1 MKQGKSIISVD
12 PTEAQPPAALEDAAD
27 AGPEAELRPFVIAAA
42 DHGARLDRALVA
54 LAPEFSRSYLQQL
67 IEAGAVTLNSAT
79 VARCAHK
86 VRAGDQGTIEL
97 RPTPQS
103 QSFRAEAMDLKVVF
117 EDEHLLVID
126 KPAGMVVHPATS
138 GHMTGTL
145 VNAVLG
151 HVPLLEGIGGE
162 RRPGIVHRLDKGTSG
177 LIVVAKHDRAMRALQ
192 AQFKAR
198 QVHKVY
204 LALVD
209 GAVEPARG
217 RIEIPIDRDPRQ
229 RQRMAAVAGGRPAVT
244 LYRTLET
251 FGGAHAYT
259 LLACEPR
266 TGRTHQIRVHLAALG
281 TPIVGDATYRRHKT
295 PLELD
300 RPFLH
305 AHRLGFKHPST
316 GEPVEF
322 EAPLPHELEEVL
334 AGLRRRAVGNR
345 Q

>member
-1 MKQGKSIISVD
+1 MNEQRPVPAGGSSRRD
-12 PTEAQPPAALEDAAD
+12 EPGAGRPAAGAPEPSRGVLEWRAAQ
-27 AGPEAELRPFVIAAA
+27 GGE
-42 DHGARLDRALVA
+42 RLDKALTA
-54 LAPEFSRSYLQQL
+54 AFPQLSRTQVQRL
-67 IEAGAVTLNSAT
+67 IEAGQITLDGRPVKASYKPAPGDLIVVRVPPPAPAAVA
-79 VARCAHK
+79 
-86 VRAGDQGTIEL
+86 
-97 RPTPQS
+97 
-103 QSFRAEAMDLKVVF
+103 AEEIPLAIVY
-117 EDEHLLVID
+117 EDDDLLVVD

-145 VNAVLG
+145 VNAVLA

-177 LIVVAKHDRAMRALQ
+177 LIAVAKHDRAMRALQ

-198 QVHKVY
+198 QVHKLY

-251 FGGAHAYT
+251 FGGGHVYT

-281 TPIVGDATYRRHKT
+281 TPIVGDVTYRRHKT
-295 PLELD
+295 PLDLD

-305 AHRLGFKHPST
+305 AHRLGFRHPST
-316 GEPVEF
+316 GEPLEF

-334 AGLRRRAVGNR
+334 AGLRARRGR
-345 Q
+345 

>member
-1 MKQGKSIISVD
+1 MSEQRPIPAGGDSQQDD
-12 PTEAQPPAALEDAAD
+12 PDSSPAAASATESVREVLEWR
-27 AGPEAELRPFVIAAA
+27 AEQGGERLDKALAAA
-42 DHGARLDRALVA
+42 FPQL
-54 LAPEFSRSYLQQL
+54 SRTQVQRL
-67 IEAGAVTLNSAT
+67 IEAGQITLGGQAVKASYKPSAGDVIVVRVPPPAPAT
-79 VARCAHK
+79 V
-86 VRAGDQGTIEL
+86 E
-97 RPTPQS
+97 
-103 QSFRAEAMDLKVVF
+103 AEAIPLAIVY
-117 EDEHLLVID
+117 EDDDLLVID